1 MKKLYR
7 SRRGEMIGG
16 VCMGIARY
24 FDVDVTLVRLIWVMA
39 ALFGGSGV
47 LAYIIAWII
56 VPEEPVEGE
65 AVNITPGSSTGG
77 STADTRT
84 VGLIVIAIGLFLLFR
99 NIMPTMFVRMY
110 FWPIP
115 LIALGLF
122 LIMGGY
128 RGVRR

>member
-47 LAYIIAWII
+47 LAYVIAWII
-56 VPEEPVEGE
+56 VPEEPADGE
-65 AVNITPGSSTGG
+65 AVNITPGSSAGG
-77 STADTRT
+77 STADTKT

-99 NIMPTMFVRMY
+99 NIMPTIFIRMY
-110 FWPIP
+110 FWPIL